1 MVRMET
7 RAPGS
12 SGLLGSLRGFA
23 DGLIGS
29 AHDRL
34 ELLAVELHEEKYRLI
49 QIFIWISGI
58 VFLAM
63 LAMVFVSMA
72 VLVLL
77 WDKARIAVVCS
88 LAGGYLIGL
97 GAAVLGFR
105 RYLKR
110 QPKPFAATLSELR
123 DDRECI
129 RAES

>member
-1 MVRMET
+1 MDT

-12 SGLLGSLRGFA
+12 SGLLGHLRGFA

-49 QIFIWISGI
+49 QIFIWISAI

-72 VLVLL
+72 VVVLF
-77 WDKARIAVVCS
+77 WETARIAVVCS
-88 LAGGYLIGL
+88 LAGAYVAAAIAVGL
-97 GAAVLGFR
+97 GFK

-110 QPKPFAATLSELR
+110 QPKPFAATLGELR
-123 DDRECI
+123 QDRECI
-129 RAES
+129 QAEN

>member
-1 MVRMET
+1 MET

-12 SGLLGSLRGFA
+12 SGLLGNLRGFA

-63 LAMVFVSMA
+63 LAVVFASMA
-72 VLVLL
+72 LVVIL
-77 WDKARIAVVCS
+77 WDTARLTVVCS
-88 LAGGYLIGL
+88 LAAVYIVALVALII
-97 GAAVLGFR
+97 GFR

-123 DDRECI
+123 EDRECI
-129 RAES
+129 RAET

>member
-1 MVRMET
+1 MET

-12 SGLLGSLRGFA
+12 SGLLGNLRGFA

-34 ELLAVELHEEKYRLI
+34 ELLAVELHEEKHRLI
-49 QIFIWISGI
+49 QIFIWISAI

-63 LAMVFVSMA
+63 LAMVFVSM
-72 VLVLL
+72 VLVVLL
-77 WDKARIAVVCS
+77 WETSRVAVVCS
-88 LAGGYLIGL
+88 LAGGYVVAFIV
-97 GAAVLGFR
+97 AVIGFR

-123 DDRECI
+123 EDRECI
-129 RAES
+129 RAEN

>member
-1 MVRMET
+1 MET

-34 ELLAVELHEEKYRLI
+34 ELLAVELHEEKHRLI
-49 QIFIWISGI
+49 QIFIWISAI

-63 LAMVFVSMA
+63 LALVFASLAIV
-72 VLVLL
+72 VL
-77 WDKARIAVVCS
+77 WWESARVAVVCT
-88 LAGGYLIGL
+88 LAIVYAAALV
-97 GAAVLGFR
+97 GAVVGFR
-105 RYLKR
+105 NYLKR

-123 DDRECI
+123 EDRECI
-129 RAES
+129 RAEN

>member
-1 MVRMET
+1 MDT
-7 RAPGS
+7 RAPGP
-12 SGLLGSLRGFA
+12 SGLLGSLRGLA

-34 ELLAVELHEEKYRLI
+34 ELLAVELHEEKHRLI
-49 QIFIWISGI
+49 QIFIWISAV

-72 VLVLL
+72 IVVLF
-77 WDKARIAVVCS
+77 WDTARVAVVCS
-88 LAGGYLIGL
+88 LAGTYVAALI
-97 GAAVLGFR
+97 ATVIGFK

-123 DDRECI
+123 EDRECI
-129 RAES
+129 RAEN

>member
-7 RAPGS
+7 RVPGP

-34 ELLAVELHEEKYRLI
+34 ELLAVELHEEKHRLI
-49 QIFIWISGI
+49 QIFIWISAI

-63 LAMVFVSMA
+63 LAVVFASMA
-72 VLVLL
+72 LVFLL
-77 WDKARIAVVCS
+77 WETSRITVVCS
-88 LAGGYLIGL
+88 LAGGYIVAFV
-97 GAAVLGFR
+97 AAVMGFR

-110 QPKPFAATLSELR
+110 QPKPFAATLGELR
-123 DDRECI
+123 EDRECI
-129 RAES
+129 RAEN